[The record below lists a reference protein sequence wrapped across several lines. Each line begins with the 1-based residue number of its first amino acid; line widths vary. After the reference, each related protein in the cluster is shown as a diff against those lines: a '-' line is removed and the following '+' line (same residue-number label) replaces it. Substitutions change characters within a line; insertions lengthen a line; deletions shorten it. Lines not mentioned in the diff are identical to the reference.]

1 MVKHRVAFLAVT
13 LVVQLGGFAACSSL
27 KNADLT
33 PPDAEVPDAIAS
45 NDAPE
50 DSATSDAKP
59 DGGRFCQRTDASFCA
74 DFDFG
79 QLTAGWEPLTTGFV
93 GSIGATP
100 SDRSAPNALLST
112 AGPSDGGAS
121 AVLFRRVAHTTG
133 VRPVV
138 TLDLDVRV
146 DELAGAP
153 SATLA
158 SLGYPGTNELV
169 TIQAT
174 PSALAISLTD
184 ADGGV
189 TGQAIPRAS
198 GSAWF
203 HLQVEATLGG
213 SLRVRVDGASS
224 FSGTSPFPDRTS
236 DVIVG
241 VGAVVTSSEAK
252 ANIAYDNVVIT
263 ER

>member
-1 MVKHRVAFLAVT
+1 MKQRVAFLAVT
-13 LVVQLGGFAACSSL
+13 LAVQLGAFAACSSL
-27 KNADLT
+27 KNADPA
-33 PPDAEVPDAIAS
+33 PPDAEVPDAAAS

-50 DSATSDAKP
+50 DSSTSDAKP

-79 QLTAGWEPLTTGFV
+79 QLTAGWEPLDTGFV

-112 AGPSDGGAS
+112 AGPYDGGAS
-121 AVLFRRVAHTTG
+121 AVLFRRIAHTAG

-146 DELAGAP
+146 DEISGAANA
-153 SATLA
+153 SIA
-158 SLGYPGTNELV
+158 SLGFSGTTERV
-169 TIQAT
+169 TLQAT
-174 PSALAISLTD
+174 PNALALTIVD
-184 ADGGV
+184 PEGGV
-189 TGQAIPRAS
+189 AS
-198 GSAWF
+198 QPLSRPAGSAWF
-203 HLQVEATLGG
+203 HVQLEATLGA
-213 SLRVRVDGASS
+213 SLRVRVDGATS
-224 FSGTSPFPDRTS
+224 FTGTTPLADRS
-236 DVIVG
+236 AAVVVG
-241 VGAVVTSSEAK
+241 VGAAVTGSDAR